1 MCSWISL
8 WLACERSQPVPNET
22 FLTFGGLEGRWIWM
36 WDTSVLVRR
45 VAEICGRNSRG
56 VKIRIVDLSTA
67 TEASPARDVVS
78 EVRKCTVF

>member
-1 MCSWISL
+1 
-8 WLACERSQPVPNET
+8 
-22 FLTFGGLEGRWIWM
+22 M